1 MAALRVT
8 TIRGPNIV
16 LEEATVA
23 AFKKSLRGY
32 ALSPGDDGY
41 DETRKVWNGNI
52 DRRPGLIVCCIGVA
66 DVINAVHFARDN
78 HLLVS
83 VRGGGHNVAGS
94 SVCDGGLMIDL
105 SHMKSIR
112 VDPVQRTARAEPG
125 VRGGELD
132 HETQAFGLATPTG
145 IVSDTGIAGLT
156 LGGGFGWLSRTYGL
170 AADNLLS
177 VDIVTA
183 DGRLLRTSATE
194 NEELF
199 WGIRGG
205 GGNFGIVTSFEYQ
218 LHPVGPTVLAGMVTH
233 PFDQAKEVLRFYRDF
248 SSTIPDAL
256 TASAGLLTSPE
267 GHRRVAL
274 VVCYNGPLMEG
285 ERVIEPLRQFGPP
298 LEDHIGAMP
307 YRQLQTMFDAMV
319 APGQQYYEKAPLMKA
334 ISDEAIDIL
343 VANFAHVTSPLSFV
357 LFEQMG
363 GATSRRAKDASAF
376 SHREAQYQLVIMS
389 AWLDAG
395 GSERH
400 IKWVRETADAMERFI
415 MGGGYINVLGRE
427 AEEGVDRIRA
437 AFGEHY
443 ERLVALKNTYDPT
456 NLLRHNQ
463 NIRPTVYG

>member
-1 MAALRVT
+1 MGDLKVT
-8 TIRGPNIV
+8 TLTGTNRQ
-16 LEEATVA
+16 LQESQME
-23 AFKKSLRGY
+23 AFKKSLRGHV
-32 ALSPGDDGY
+32 LSPGDDGY
-41 DETRKVWNGNI
+41 DETRKVWNGHI
-52 DRRPGLIVCCIGVA
+52 DRRPGLIVCCVGVS
-66 DVINAVHFARDN
+66 DVINAVHFARDHN
-78 HLLVS
+78 LLVS

-105 SHMKSIR
+105 SPMKSIR
-112 VDPVQRTARAEPG
+112 VDPVTRTARAEPG

-145 IVSDTGIAGLT
+145 IVSDTGIAGLI

-170 AADNLLS
+170 ASDNLLS

-194 NEELF
+194 HEELF

-248 SSTIPDAL
+248 SSTIPDEL

-285 ERVIEPLRQFGPP
+285 ERVIEPLRKFGPP

-319 APGQQYYEKAPLMKA
+319 APGQQYYEKAPFMKD

-343 VANFAHVTSPLSFV
+343 VANFANVTSPLSFV

-363 GATSRRAKDASAF
+363 GATSRRAKDANAF
-376 SHREAQYQLVIMS
+376 RHREAQYQLVIMS
-389 AWLDAG
+389 AWRDAG

-400 IKWVRETADAMERFI
+400 IRWVRETAEAMEPFI

-443 ERLVALKNTYDPT
+443 ARLVALKNTYDPT

-463 NIRPTVYG
+463 NIRPTVDG

>member
-1 MAALRVT
+1 MGDLQVT
-8 TIRGPNIV
+8 TLTGQETMLP
-16 LEEATVA
+16 A
-23 AFKKSLRGY
+23 AAVDALKQSLRGP
-32 ALSPGDDGY
+32 LIVPDDARY
-41 DETRKVWNGNI
+41 EETRKVWNGNI
-52 DRRPGLIVCCIGVA
+52 DRRPGLIVCCVGVS

-78 HLLVS
+78 NLLVS

-94 SVCDGGLMIDL
+94 SICDGGIMIDL

-112 VDPVQRTARAEPG
+112 VDPVKRTARAEPG

-145 IVSDTGIAGLT
+145 IVSNTGIAGLT

-170 AADNLLS
+170 ASDNLLS
-177 VDIVTA
+177 VDIVTT
-183 DGRLLRTSATE
+183 DGRLLMTSATE
-194 NEELF
+194 HEDLF

-248 SSTIPDAL
+248 SSNIPDEL

-267 GHRRVAL
+267 SHLRVAI

-285 ERVIEPLRQFGPP
+285 ERVIEPLRKFGPP

-307 YRQLQTMFDAMV
+307 YIQLQTMFDAMV
-319 APGQQYYEKAPLMKA
+319 APGQQYYEKAPFMRE

-343 VANFAHVTSPLSFV
+343 VSNFAHVTSPLSFV

-363 GATSRRAKDASAF
+363 GATSRRAKDANAF
-376 SHREAQYQLVIMS
+376 SHRDAQYQLPIVS
-389 AWLDAG
+389 AWRDSG
-395 GSERH
+395 GAERH
-400 IKWVRETADAMERFI
+400 IRWVRETADAMEPFI
-415 MGGGYINVLGRE
+415 MGGSYINVLGRE
-427 AEEGVDRIRA
+427 TEEGVDRIRA
-437 AFGEHY
+437 AFGENY
-443 ERLVALKNTYDPT
+443 ERLVALKNKYDPT
-456 NLLRHNQ
+456 NLFRHNQ
-463 NIRPTVYG
+463 NIKPAV

>member
-1 MAALRVT
+1 MVDLKVT
-8 TIRGPNIV
+8 TLTGTDRQLQESKI
-16 LEEATVA
+16 E
-23 AFKKSLRGY
+23 AFKKSLRGH
-32 ALSPGDDGY
+32 ALSPGDNGY

-52 DRRPGLIVCCIGVA
+52 NRRPGLIICCVRVS
-66 DVINAVHFARDN
+66 DVINAVNFARDHN
-78 HLLVS
+78 LLVS

-94 SVCDGGLMIDL
+94 SVCDGGIMIDL

-112 VDPVQRTARAEPG
+112 VDPVKRTARAEPG

-132 HETQAFGLATPTG
+132 HETQAFGLATPMG
-145 IVSDTGIAGLT
+145 IASDTGIAGLT
-156 LGGGFGWLSRTYGL
+156 LGGGFGWLSRKYGL

-233 PFDQAKEVLRFYRDF
+233 SFDRAQEVLRFYRDF
-248 SSTIPDAL
+248 SSNIPDEM

-267 GHRRVAL
+267 GHRRVAI

-285 ERVIEPLRQFGPP
+285 ERVIDPLRKFGPP

-307 YRQLQTMFDAMV
+307 YLQLQTMFDAMV
-319 APGQQYYEKAPLMKA
+319 APGQQYYEKAPLIKE

-343 VANFAHVTSPLSFV
+343 VANFANVTSPLSFV

-363 GATSRRAKDASAF
+363 GATSRRAKDANAF
-376 SHREAQYQLVIMS
+376 SHRDAQYQLVIVS
-389 AWLDAG
+389 AWLDSG
-395 GSERH
+395 GRRDIS
-400 IKWVRETADAMERFI
+400 
-415 MGGGYINVLGRE
+415 GGYARRRRRWNPSSRGVAISMSWAGRPRRVLTGSGPPSQRTMN
-427 AEEGVDRIRA
+427 GWS
-437 AFGEHY
+437 
-443 ERLVALKNTYDPT
+443 P
-456 NLLRHNQ
+456 
-463 NIRPTVYG
+463 

>member
-1 MAALRVT
+1 MGDLQVT
-8 TIRGPNIV
+8 TLTGQETTLP
-16 LEEATVA
+16 A
-23 AFKKSLRGY
+23 AAVDALKQSLRGP
-32 ALSPGDDGY
+32 LIVPDDARY
-41 DETRKVWNGNI
+41 EETRKVWNGNI
-52 DRRPGLIVCCIGVA
+52 DRRPGLIVCCVGVS

-78 HLLVS
+78 NLLVS

-94 SVCDGGLMIDL
+94 SICDGGIMIDL

-145 IVSDTGIAGLT
+145 IVSNTGIAGLT

-170 AADNLLS
+170 ASDNLLS

-194 NEELF
+194 HEELF

-233 PFDQAKEVLRFYRDF
+233 PFDQAQGVLRFYRDF
-248 SSTIPDAL
+248 SSNIPDEL

-267 GHRRVAL
+267 GHLRVAI
-274 VVCYNGPLMEG
+274 VVCYNGPLLEG
-285 ERVIEPLRQFGPP
+285 ERAIEPLRTFGPP

-307 YRQLQTMFDAMV
+307 YRQLQTMFDAMT
-319 APGQQYYEKAPLMKA
+319 APGQQYYEKAPFMKE

-343 VANFAHVTSPLSFV
+343 VSNFANVTSPLSFV

-363 GATSRRAKDASAF
+363 GATSRRAKDANAF

-389 AWLDAG
+389 AWRDSG

-400 IKWVRETADAMERFI
+400 IRWVRETAEAMERLI

-443 ERLVALKNTYDPT
+443 ERLVALKNKYDPT
-456 NLLRHNQ
+456 NLFRHNQ
-463 NIRPTVYG
+463 NIKPAV

>member
-1 MAALRVT
+1 MTDLRVT
-8 TIRGPNIV
+8 TTGGVDIV
-16 LEEATVA
+16 LKEGLVT
-23 AFKKSLRGY
+23 AFRQSLRGPLI
-32 ALSPGDDGY
+32 APSDDSY
-41 DETRKVWNGNI
+41 DEARKVWNGNI
-52 DRRPGLIVCCIGVA
+52 DRRPGLIVCCGGVA

-94 SVCDGGLMIDL
+94 SICDGGLMIDL
-105 SHMKSIR
+105 SRMKSIR
-112 VDPVQRTARAEPG
+112 VDPVTRTARAEPG

-145 IVSDTGIAGLT
+145 IVSETGIAGLT

-194 NEELF
+194 HEELF

-218 LHPVGPTVLAGMVTH
+218 LHPVGPTVLAGMVTR
-233 PFDQAKEVLRFYRDF
+233 PFDQAQEVLRFYRDF

-274 VVCYNGPLMEG
+274 VVCYNGPRMEG

-307 YRQLQTMFDAMV
+307 YRQLQTMFDAMA
-319 APGQQYYEKAPLMKA
+319 APGQQYYEKAPLMQA

-343 VANFAHVTSPLSFV
+343 VANFAHVTSPLSWV

-363 GATSRRAKDASAF
+363 GATSRRAKDANAF
-376 SHREAQYQLVIMS
+376 SHRDAQYQLVIVS

-395 GSERH
+395 GAERH
-400 IKWVRETADAMERFI
+400 IRWVRKTAEAMEPFI
-415 MGGGYINVLGRE
+415 MGGSYINVLGRE

-437 AFGEHY
+437 AFGEPY

-456 NLLRHNQ
+456 NLFRHNQ